1 MSNIKIKDN
10 VFFLDEALD
19 IQEGRIIT
27 INSQT
32 TEFLNFTDDK
42 VKSTSHVNVVVQVKT
57 KGGYGRTHSLKE
69 NALFISAKELR
80 RTMRDRFQDQ

>member
-57 KGGYGRTHSLKE
+57 EGGYGRTHTLKE
-69 NALFISAKELR
+69 NALFQSAKGLR
-80 RTMRDRFQDQ
+80 SSMRDRFQDQ